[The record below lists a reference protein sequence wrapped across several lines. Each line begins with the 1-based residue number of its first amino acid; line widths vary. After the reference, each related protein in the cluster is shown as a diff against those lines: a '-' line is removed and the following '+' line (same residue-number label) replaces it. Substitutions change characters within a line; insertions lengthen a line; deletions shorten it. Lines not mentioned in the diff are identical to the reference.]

1 MRRIRALFIVAL
13 AGIPAGQACAQ
24 HFVASWANPI
34 NGTWQNAGR
43 WSGGVVPNNQGST
56 TFDVFIDVLGGPYTV
71 TLNARPTL
79 IDMTLDSPDAT
90 MFLNNR
96 SITLEGDYTNRRGLL
111 LGTGVNDTFTVAGE
125 TRLEGG
131 TIRGVRNFRSNG
143 PMRIDLG
150 DIIICDTNITHGG
163 ATIIWDNNSNIRLD
177 RGTRFING
185 PASTWTILNDQT
197 ITWNNNGAQPTVENQ
212 GIMVKA
218 AGAGVTE
225 MIDVFLVNTGT
236 LRVESGTFRTNGVTI
251 PSNRLVGGSWSV
263 RANATLD
270 LIGPAIVQNEASIEL
285 DGPGSTFAA
294 IDSLETNAASGDFTI
309 SGGRDFTTAGDFTND
324 GLLTIGSATEFRVA
338 PGSILTN
345 FTGGTLT
352 GGNYHISGTL
362 RFDDADIAT
371 LASRVMLDGAGSDIL
386 DQASLSGLR
395 NFDLIDTNGDFGIS
409 NGRDFTTGGD
419 FLNNGILRVGALTEF
434 EVEVGSSLLNISGN
448 TITGGQF
455 LVQGKVIVDAA
466 PIEIIASDIVLD
478 GPDADF
484 ESRLDA
490 PLLNDVHRVGMGGA
504 LEVLNGRHF
513 ETSANTDFTVE
524 AGASLAVGEMTT
536 FTVPAGRELT
546 NFNGGVFA
554 DGDFRIAGTLEF
566 ENAAI
571 HTIDNRLVLDS
582 PTGRIQ
588 NLAGVDALAGLA
600 TITPNG
606 SLTVRN
612 GADLVTNPG
621 VVMVTFGE
629 FIIGPGAMT
638 DPTMVQLGSNLVQA
652 DGLIEVTRASLDIAG
667 QFIQDAGVLT
677 LRDGSIR
684 AAGGMFLGGTVGGS
698 GLIDTDV
705 QNVGVLAPGH
715 GEIGAMH
722 ITGTFH
728 QTVSGVV
735 VIDINGLLPGIGH
748 DMLMVGALL
757 FDGGLAG
764 ELAIVNSTGFR
775 PRIGDFFDVI
785 FFDDIQGDFALYSG
799 LNIAPGRLLMPSI
812 ENGFIRLTT
821 HVPTPGAAI
830 VLGVA
835 GIVAVRRRR

>member
-1 MRRIRALFIVAL
+1 MRRFRALVIAAL

-34 NGTWQNAGR
+34 NGAWQNAGR
-43 WSGGVVPNNQGST
+43 WSGGMVPNNQGST

-163 ATIIWDNNSNIRLD
+163 ATIIWDGLGNIRLD

-185 PASTWTILNDQT
+185 PASTWTILNDQM

-212 GIMVKA
+212 GVMVKS

-225 MIDVFLVNTGT
+225 MVDVIFVNTGS
-236 LRVESGTFRTNGVTI
+236 LRVESGTFRTNGVSI
-251 PSNRLVGGSWSV
+251 PSNRLVGGAWAV
-263 RANATLD
+263 RAGATLD
-270 LIGPAIVQNEASIEL
+270 LVGPDIFQNEATIEL

-294 IDSLETNAASGDFTI
+294 IDTLETNAATGDFTI

-324 GLLTIGSATEFRVA
+324 GQLTIGTATEFRVA
-338 PGSILTN
+338 PGSTLTN
-345 FTGGTLT
+345 FSAGTLT
-352 GGNYHISGTL
+352 DGRYDIAGTL

-371 LASRVMLDGAGSDIL
+371 LASRITLDGAGSDIL

-395 NFDLIDTNGDFGIS
+395 NLDLIDTSGDFGIA
-409 NGRDFTTGGD
+409 NGRDFTTSGD
-419 FLNNGILRVGALTEF
+419 FLNNGVLRVGALTDF
-434 EVEVGSSLLNISGN
+434 EVAVGSSLLNISGN

-455 LVQGKVIVDAA
+455 LVQGTVIVDAA

-490 PLLNDVHRVGMGGA
+490 PLLNDVHRVAMGGA
-504 LEVLNGRHF
+504 LAVLNGRDF
-513 ETSANTDFTVE
+513 QTSQNVDFTVE
-524 AGASLAVGEMTT
+524 AGAALAVGEETT
-536 FTVPAGRELT
+536 FSVPAGRTLT
-546 NFNGGVFA
+546 NFNGGVFN
-554 DGDFRIAGTLEF
+554 DGDFSIAGTLEF

-571 HTIDNRLVLDS
+571 HTIANRLVLDS

-588 NLAGVDALAGLA
+588 NLAGEDALAGLSNIA
-600 TITPNG
+600 PNG

-638 DPTMVQLGSNLVQA
+638 DPTMVQLGANLIQA
-652 DGLIEVTRASLDIAG
+652 DGLIEITQATLDVAG
-667 QFIQDAGVLT
+667 QYIQDAGVLS
-677 LRDGSIR
+677 LRDGTIR
-684 AAGGMFLGGTVGGS
+684 AGGGMFLGGTVGGS
-698 GLIDTDV
+698 GFIDTSIE
-705 QNVGVLAPGH
+705 NVGVIAPGH
-715 GEIGAMH
+715 GDIGVLQVS
-722 ITGTFH
+722 GDFQ
-728 QTVSGVV
+728 QTTSGVV
-735 VIDINGLLPGIGH
+735 IIDINGLLPGIEH
-748 DMLMVGALL
+748 DVLIVGALL

-775 PRIGDFFDVI
+775 PRVGDVFDVI

-799 LNIAPGRLLMPSI
+799 LNIAPGRLLLPSI

-821 HVPTPGAAI
+821 HVPAPGAVI
-830 VLGVA
+830 VIGVA
-835 GIVAVRRRR
+835 GIFAARRRR